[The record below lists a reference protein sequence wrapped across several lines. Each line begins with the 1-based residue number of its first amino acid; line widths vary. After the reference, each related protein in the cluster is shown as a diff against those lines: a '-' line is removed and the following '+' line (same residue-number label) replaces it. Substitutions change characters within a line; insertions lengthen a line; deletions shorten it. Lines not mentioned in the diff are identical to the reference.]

1 MAKTTEKKDTKKVVK
16 KATTTDKAKKEETKT
31 AKTTKTTKAPKAAK
45 ATKAIEE
52 TKVKTKDVPEV
63 VEKEEVEVVEK
74 VDEQQV
80 ELTVKENL
88 SALYKLQRVD
98 SKIDKIQI
106 IKGELP
112 LEVQDLEDEV
122 EGLGTRIENYIHEID
137 TCEKE
142 IKNKK
147 NDTKERFVLVKRYE
161 EQLNNVRN
169 NREYDSLQKE
179 IEFQGLEV
187 QLNDKK
193 IKEFEAK
200 IASNKDAIEK
210 FQSQLGELQSEL
222 EIKQA
227 ELKDIVAE
235 TEIEEKELREISE
248 KQKAKIEERLVFAY
262 QRIRN
267 AARNGLAV
275 VPVERNS
282 CGGCFS
288 TIPPQRQLDIRS
300 HKKIIVC
307 EFCGRILI
315 DSELVGE
322 IDE

>member
-1 MAKTTEKKDTKKVVK
+1 MAKTTDKKDTKKVVK
-16 KATTTDKAKKEETKT
+16 KTTTTNKAKKEETKT
-31 AKTTKTTKAPKAAK
+31 TKTTKATKATKAAK
-45 ATKAIEE
+45 ATEE

-63 VEKEEVEVVEK
+63 VEKEVVEVVEK
-74 VDEQQV
+74 VDEQQEV

-122 EGLGTRIENYIHEID
+122 EGLSTRIENYIHEID

-142 IKNKK
+142 IKSKK

-169 NREYDSLQKE
+169 NREYDALQKE

-222 EIKQA
+222 EIKQT

-248 KQKAKIEERLVFAY
+248 KQKAKIDERLVFAY

>member
-16 KATTTDKAKKEETKT
+16 KATTTNKAKKEETKT
-31 AKTTKTTKAPKAAK
+31 TKTTKATKAAK
-45 ATKAIEE
+45 ATEE
-52 TKVKTKDVPEV
+52 TKVKTKDVAEV
-63 VEKEEVEVVEK
+63 VEKEVVEVVEK
-74 VDEQQV
+74 ADEQQEV

-98 SKIDKIQI
+98 SKVDKIQI

-122 EGLGTRIENYIHEID
+122 EGLSTRIENYIHEID

-169 NREYDSLQKE
+169 NREYDALQKE

-222 EIKQA
+222 EIKQT

-248 KQKAKIEERLVFAY
+248 KQKAKIDERLVFAY